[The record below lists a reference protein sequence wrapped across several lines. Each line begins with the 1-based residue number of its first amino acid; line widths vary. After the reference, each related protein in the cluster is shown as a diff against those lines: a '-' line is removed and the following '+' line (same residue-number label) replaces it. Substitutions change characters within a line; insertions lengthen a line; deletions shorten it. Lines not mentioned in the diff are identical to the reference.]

1 MILTLPQ
8 GIVGCGVSFVLVTW
22 CIEKRGAVFVA
33 AFIPVVQIIVS
44 VIDFSI
50 LHEQLYLGR
59 YVRTLTVPYHVIT
72 ECLNPIHLIESEV
85 TFSALLCS
93 SGALCACSVL
103 GSVLVIGGLYLLL
116 WGKRQEALHC
126 PPPPKVE
133 EDAADKEQQQVQHN

>member
-59 YVRTLTVPYHVIT
+59 YVRTLMVPCHAIT
-72 ECLNPIHLIESEV
+72 EYLNPIHLIESEV
-85 TFSALLCS
+85 TCSALLLRCPLCMQCAGISASDRWPVS
-93 SGALCACSVL
+93 SAVG
-103 GSVLVIGGLYLLL
+103 
-116 WGKRQEALHC
+116 QEAGGPALSSSSKGC
-126 PPPPKVE
+126 RRRRC
-133 EDAADKEQQQVQHN
+133 

>member
-1 MILTLPQ
+1 MQ

-59 YVRTLTVPYHVIT
+59 
-72 ECLNPIHLIESEV
+72 
-85 TFSALLCS
+85 
-93 SGALCACSVL
+93 
-103 GSVLVIGGLYLLL
+103 
-116 WGKRQEALHC
+116 
-126 PPPPKVE
+126 
-133 EDAADKEQQQVQHN
+133 

>member
-1 MILTLPQ
+1 MSLLSFLQVAVVGLCTQRSISPWIVTSKFNILTVLYA

-59 YVRTLTVPYHVIT
+59 PDR
-72 ECLNPIHLIESEV
+72 
-85 TFSALLCS
+85 
-93 SGALCACSVL
+93 
-103 GSVLVIGGLYLLL
+103 
-116 WGKRQEALHC
+116 K
-126 PPPPKVE
+126 
-133 EDAADKEQQQVQHN
+133 